1 MKPKELELLITQ
13 HACELVQE
21 LLNTVCTDGGLSW
34 FYIVDRKMH
43 RLVSHLQRKQKRK

>member
-21 LLNTVCTDGGLSW
+21 LLNTVCADGGLSW
-34 FYIVDRKMH
+34 FHIIDRKMH
-43 RLVSHLQRKQKRK
+43 RLVKQVQPKRPRK

>member
-21 LLNTVCTDGGLSW
+21 LLNTVCTDHGLSW
-34 FYIVDRKMH
+34 FHIIDHKMH
-43 RLVSHLQRKQKRK
+43 RLVRQLQRKPKRK